1 MFLLDKGE
9 HFKRQAHF
17 PDLTKVL
24 SQKKK
29 TDYFVTKA
37 NNVLGKEQ
45 IKVKSEK
52 SCFLKGFCFGFCE
65 SMFSW
70 NLANTD
76 LQYQSAWTWENIIV
90 MNCNIF
96 FWYHIVQSLF
106 FLLELN
112 ITSKE

>member
-24 SQKKK
+24 SQKKN
-29 TDYFVTKA
+29 TDYFVTKP
-37 NNVLGKEQ
+37 NIVLGIEQ
-45 IKVKSEK
+45 IKVESAK

-76 LQYQSAWTWENIIV
+76 LQHQSARNLDSNLVVEMII
-90 MNCNIF
+90 
-96 FWYHIVQSLF
+96 
-106 FLLELN
+106 
-112 ITSKE
+112 